1 MNSRMP
7 VRRQSQTSRPRL
19 SLLSAAAI
27 LGATATP
34 ASALLFTSQLATS
47 TALELDAASTVV
59 SQAETQTSS
68 ALPADA
74 HVQLGDGL
82 NAFNEPTLS
91 AAFST
96 FRGNVPT
103 YWVLVNAD
111 NIRSSGDLG
120 RGEAN
125 VNVRYT
131 AIKEPG
137 DHSFTLNV
145 SGGAMELRD
154 PEARL
159 LPLDASVT
167 LEAQI
172 SHGTS
177 ILRDVVATARLHGNG
192 GTFANE
198 TFDIDASGFD
208 FDPDTF
214 FVLDSLAGNVFG
226 VHTELPKMKIPID
239 LDGITDGTS
248 LDINIQLFAAAD
260 APGGET
266 SARVFLRDPA
276 HADDPDPLAGGS
288 SISIIAD
295 GTGPV
300 TAVPEPSGLALLA
313 AALLAL
319 GFRRRGRGLGSQ
331 PIAHDCGESDAPI
344 D

>member
-154 PEARL
+154 
-159 LPLDASVT
+159 
-167 LEAQI
+167 
-172 SHGTS
+172 
-177 ILRDVVATARLHGNG
+177 
-192 GTFANE
+192 
-198 TFDIDASGFD
+198 
-208 FDPDTF
+208 
-214 FVLDSLAGNVFG
+214 
-226 VHTELPKMKIPID
+226 
-239 LDGITDGTS
+239 
-248 LDINIQLFAAAD
+248 
-260 APGGET
+260 
-266 SARVFLRDPA
+266 
-276 HADDPDPLAGGS
+276 
-288 SISIIAD
+288 
-295 GTGPV
+295 
-300 TAVPEPSGLALLA
+300 
-313 AALLAL
+313 
-319 GFRRRGRGLGSQ
+319 
-331 PIAHDCGESDAPI
+331 
-344 D
+344 